1 MYFVGACTCQ
11 VARKYSNASSSYS
24 PKTKRDRRT
33 DGRTDGRKDGSRDS
47 NCPYLLSGETIF
59 LLTPKSPIYYLGK
72 HLPFNHIVSDEAL
85 FNISKILKTSSSYSA
100 KTKSDGR
107 TFISPS
113 SLVVIMYIGFKI

>member
-1 MYFVGACTCQ
+1 MYLPSFEEIQQCVFELQSENEAGQ
-11 VARKYSNASSSYS
+11 
-24 PKTKRDRRT
+24 T
-33 DGRTDGRKDGSRDS
+33 DGRTDGSRDS

-59 LLTPKSPIYYLGK
+59 LLTPKKLLSGASDLGK

-107 TFISPS
+107 TLCILASRYDFA
-113 SLVVIMYIGFKI
+113 